1 VDRYIYISTNRR
13 KQPDPHEDKI
23 KRFLSQMGVTVTE
36 KKLTVNFML
45 NQLLQLKQSSSFL
58 LTIKILLPHRKDY
71 LLYHFSQV
79 IEALSPL
86 MTSLPATAGNN
97 KSQ

>member
-1 VDRYIYISTNRR
+1 
-13 KQPDPHEDKI
+13 
-23 KRFLSQMGVTVTE
+23 MGVTVPE

-45 NQLLQLKQSSSFL
+45 NQLRQLKQSSSFL
-58 LTIKILLPHRKDY
+58 LTIKILLPRRKDD

-79 IEALSPL
+79 IEALSSL
-86 MTSLPATAGNN
+86 TSLPATAGNN